1 MELKL
6 IPLQKTVYV
15 GDKVPV
21 RSKFEFDEDNEIF
34 WSGVRLVTSPPCKK
48 DFLIAQ
54 EEIFSKGYFEAGKYI
69 REKAITLKKN
79 VVPTI
84 KKRDLRYNLELLL
97 RKPNPVN
104 NEQDLLIKRQEELI
118 IRPQKAALQKTPNPI
133 SFSISGLDVELT
145 KDIYK
150 PGETIK
156 ISYSSEELREIEVRL
171 LQKANL
177 ICHCGQYGKSCQQV
191 EELPPAIAGKYKAKT
206 TTIEGN
212 ILLKVPE
219 IAEPSHNYLWE
230 PSEKEHWDLKLGDYS
245 EWSILVIG
253 RKKPEFGGDKIE
265 FELPITVSSQ
275 PIKEKKEG
283 TDLFAESK
291 SDAFSLFEGV
301 TPKFEKRFEVLS
313 VELGNEN
320 QQNINIYNVK
330 IKNISEKD
338 LEGATIK
345 LSGLQEGL
353 FETAPYLIGFSEW
366 NQGEVKQVEYKL
378 KQNITTLVSIIEDNS
393 HRPVR
398 TQAPV

>member
-1 MELKL
+1 MQLKL
-6 IPLQKTVYV
+6 IPLQKTVFV
-15 GDKVPV
+15 GDKVPI
-21 RSKFEFDEDNEIF
+21 RSKFEFEEDNDIF
-34 WSGVRLVTSPPCKK
+34 WSGVRLVTSPPCKR

-54 EEIFSKGYFEAGKYI
+54 EEVFSRGHFEAGKYI

-84 KKRDLRYNLELLL
+84 KKRDLTYNLELLL

-104 NEQDLLIKRQEELI
+104 EEQDLVIKRKEELI
-118 IRPQKAALQKTPNPI
+118 IKPQKAALQKSPNPI
-133 SFSISGLDVELT
+133 SFSISGLDVKLT
-145 KDIYK
+145 KDIFK

-177 ICHCGQYGKSCQQV
+177 VCHCGQYGKSCQQV

-206 TTIEGN
+206 TTNEGN

-253 RKKPEFGGDKIE
+253 RKKPEFGGGKIE

-275 PIKEKKEG
+275 PIQEKKEG
-283 TDLFAESK
+283 TDLFTESK

-301 TPKFEKRFEVLS
+301 TPKFEKRFELMEVQLTDKGKQDVNVYS
-313 VELGNEN
+313 
-320 QQNINIYNVK
+320 VK
-330 IKNISEKD
+330 IKNISDKE
-338 LEGATIK
+338 LEGATVKI
-345 LSGLQEGL
+345 SGLQEGL
-353 FETAPYLIGFSEW
+353 FETAPQLIGFAHW
-366 NQGEVKQVEYKL
+366 NEGEIKEVRYKL
-378 KQNITTLVSIIEDNS
+378 KQSVSSLVSVIEDNS